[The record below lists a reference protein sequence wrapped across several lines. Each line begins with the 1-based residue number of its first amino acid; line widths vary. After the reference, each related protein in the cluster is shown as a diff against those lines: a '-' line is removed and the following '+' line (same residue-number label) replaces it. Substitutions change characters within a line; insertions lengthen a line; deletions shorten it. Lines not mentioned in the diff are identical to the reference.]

1 MLILTELLNATIHN
15 FGANKFLH
23 LIELITSGTR
33 YNDGPHKEFK
43 STESSNMN
51 VWPKLDILQDK
62 SNYQASYWYVML
74 PNCWYFPFNNSRQSL
89 HPQRIS

>member
-1 MLILTELLNATIHN
+1 MNLKQKVAAYRATSQFDFKEKIRN

-23 LIELITSGTR
+23 LTELITSGTR
-33 YNDGPHKEFK
+33 YNDGHHKEFK

-62 SNYQASYWYVML
+62 SNYQASY
-74 PNCWYFPFNNSRQSL
+74 
-89 HPQRIS
+89 